1 MLDYTR
7 WPLTVHWWPKNVGFP
22 PRNHQW
28 ANNVFSRSGPVLIYN
43 QWPKGTFVVA
53 FQRLFATITPPV
65 VSQWQSNIYLLL
77 LDHCWS
83 ASDLPPSFCHLTA
96 HKWLA
101 HWVLIIMITSLIFN
115 YVIRAIV
122 PLFACWIISVPSI
135 MTEVGEVPH
144 YFFESITLPPN
155 MFTTLKSIFPH
166 IVYSRTFI
174 TCNCEIP
181 YATSC

>member
-7 WPLTVHWWPKNVGFP
+7 WPLTVYWWPKNVGFP

-101 HWVLIIMITSLIFN
+101 HWDMYAKIVSFLRFRNRSQKQSIIQKSNFIIFFVKINLN
-115 YVIRAIV
+115 YFKLQYPQAKIPIV
-122 PLFACWIISVPSI
+122 NLF
-135 MTEVGEVPH
+135 
-144 YFFESITLPPN
+144 
-155 MFTTLKSIFPH
+155 
-166 IVYSRTFI
+166 
-174 TCNCEIP
+174 
-181 YATSC
+181 